1 MARRWLARAAL
12 LLAAGAAEAAPAGAA
27 GPIFAVEDSL
37 RVYSLPE
44 TTLVKSSRVPLLDL
58 IRKAQEGERRKYDG
72 ITTMAYNQ
80 TLKASIVFAKRTEYT
95 ESIRRVYYRHLDQWA
110 TATIR
115 ESEYVVDEDGRRRP
129 KKEDEDRG
137 VKVSVKSG
145 DDVSESLS
153 KIPFYLE
160 RVDKFDYRIADR
172 HLWPD
177 QVLYEIA
184 FEPKSDFE
192 MLPSG
197 RLWILTRG
205 YQIVR
210 EEFHFRHLPLPGIL
224 KSIDLVTREWQ
235 EVDGRWVPKRITGRA
250 GVRLPGFL
258 RAPKSLEVVVVYD
271 DYRFNVPLDEAL
283 FTEKKP

>member
-1 MARRWLARAAL
+1 MPGPLAFSAL
-12 LLAAGAAEAAPAGAA
+12 LLAMPAAASPPAGASE
-27 GPIFAVEDSL
+27 PILAVEDSL

-44 TTLVKSSRVPLLDL
+44 TTYVRAKRVPLLDL

-72 ITTMAYNQ
+72 IDTMAYNQ
-80 TLKASIVFAKRTEYT
+80 TVKVTVEFAKRNEHT
-95 ESIRRVYYRHLDQWA
+95 ESIRRVYYRDRDQWA
-110 TATIR
+110 TAPIR
-115 ESEYVVDEDGRRRP
+115 EVEYTIDADGTRRTKNED
-129 KKEDEDRG
+129 KKGG
-137 VKVSVKSG
+137 VKVSVEA
-145 DDVSESLS
+145 DDDISESLS

-184 FEPKSDFE
+184 FQPKSDFE

-224 KSIDLVTREWQ
+224 KSVDLVTREWQ
-235 EVDGRWVPKRITGRA
+235 EEDGHWVPKRVSGRA
-250 GVRLPGFL
+250 DFRLPGFFDV
-258 RAPKSLEVVVVYD
+258 PKSIELVVVYD
-271 DYRFNVPLDEAL
+271 DYRFNLPLDEAL
-283 FTEKKP
+283 FSEKKP